1 MTAELAAS
9 LARPVVRG
17 WLPINQAEAALAA
30 SIARAERAGTSPG
43 IGALDEKLAIE
54 RHILQLYIDRE
65 EQRRADVA
73 HQIWRVV
80 RPLILAGADRYRARA
95 EAHDVNAAND
105 FCFSEPEV
113 EQVLIG
119 HLLAMQAQAQAKTR
133 ASAPPWRPRRYHV

>member
-1 MTAELAAS
+1 MTAELAVS

-17 WLPINQAEAALAA
+17 LLPIDQAEAALAV
-30 SIARAERAGTSPG
+30 SIAREERAGSSTG
-43 IGALDEKLAIE
+43 TGTLDEKLAVE

-65 EQRRADVA
+65 ERRRADVA

-80 RPLILAGADRYRARA
+80 RPLIQAGANRYRARA

-113 EQVLIG
+113 EQVLIEN
-119 HLLAMQAQAQAKTR
+119 LLAMQAQAQAQIR
-133 ASAPPWRPRRYHV
+133 AHAPPRRPRRYHV